1 MRPLIAIVGPTA
13 VGKSGLAMEIANSFD
28 GEIVSADSRQIYRHM
43 NIGTAKASPSDRA
56 AVPHHLV
63 DVANP
68 DDSYS
73 LALFLEQSSDAIKAI
88 HKRAKLPVLAG
99 GSGQYV
105 WGLLEGW
112 QVPKVPPDSSIRE
125 RLEERARVEGPEAL
139 YRELVS
145 LDEHAA
151 QRIDPRNPRRII
163 RALEVAHS
171 STPASDTPRKT
182 PPDYETLIIGLTIE
196 RKALYR
202 RIDERVDI
210 MIASGWVDEVR
221 RILDMG
227 YGPELPSMSS
237 FGYGELVQHLRGEI
251 SIDEAIQRIKFK
263 THRFARQQ
271 YNWFRLNDERIKWF
285 DASHGH
291 DAVIDFVRDWLA
303 FHS

>member
-1 MRPLIAIVGPTA
+1 
-13 VGKSGLAMEIANSFD
+13 MEIANSFD

-171 STPASDTPRKT
+171 STPASDAPRKT